1 MAALNLTIPPA
12 FEGIGDSYRYKVFW
26 GGRGGAK
33 SRTFAEVLLAMAYV
47 KPMRILCAREIQKSI
62 RESVHNLL
70 SDVIKARGY
79 KQYEVLDNEIRHPN
93 GSQLIFSGLWRN
105 VQNIKS
111 IEAVDVCWVEEANVC
126 SEETWKTLIPSIRK
140 AGSEIWVSFNPV
152 LKTDAAYQRFVL
164 DQPTNALIR
173 KVSWKDNEHLSAE
186 FLQDMEDLKRK
197 DYDEYLHVY
206 EGELKQ
212 FADGAIF
219 GKQLR
224 TAREEGRIC
233 SIPYE
238 SGIPVS
244 TFWDLGRND
253 VMSIWFMQR
262 VGHENRFIDYYE
274 HSLVDFPHYAKV
286 LQEKPYVYDCHYLPH
301 DAQVVNLGTSN
312 DDHPTGRSRKQIL
325 EDLQVKPIEVVPRIS
340 NKMEA
345 IELTRDK
352 FSTVWIDP
360 EKCGRGYDALCNYQF
375 AWDDKGETFR
385 QAPLHNW
392 ASNGADAFQQFGQGY
407 APREEYEP
415 INFAS
420 AW

>member
-1 MAALNLTIPPA
+1 MAQAKIVLPKA
-12 FEGIGDSYRYKVFW
+12 FNGLDKPYRYKVFW

-33 SRTFAEVLLAMAYV
+33 SRTFAEVLLAMAYHH
-47 KPMRILCAREIQKSI
+47 PMRILCAREIQKSI
-62 RESVHNLL
+62 KESVHNLL
-70 SDVIKARGY
+70 ADVIKARGY
-79 KQYEVLDNEIRHPN
+79 KKYQVLDTEIRHPN
-93 GSQLIFSGLWRN
+93 GSQFIFSGLWRN

-126 SEETWKTLIPSIRK
+126 SEDTWRTLIPSIRK

-164 DQPTNALIR
+164 DTPTNALVR
-173 KVSWKDNEHLSAE
+173 KVSWKDNEYLSAE
-186 FLQDMEDLKRK
+186 FLQDMEDLKAK

-224 TAREEGRIC
+224 TARDEGRMT
-233 SIPYE
+233 SIPIE
-238 SGIPVS
+238 SGIPVA

-253 VMSIWFMQR
+253 ATAIWFMQR

-274 HSLVDFPHYAKV
+274 HSLVDLDHYARV
-286 LQEKPYVYDCHYLPH
+286 LQEKGYVYEAHYLPH
-301 DAQVVNLGTSN
+301 DVNVVTLGSG
-312 DDHPTGRSRKQIL
+312 DRSRKNIL
-325 EDLQVKPIEVVPRIS
+325 ESLGVRPIEVVPRIPQ
-340 NKMEA
+340 KMEA
-345 IELTRDK
+345 IELTRNK
-352 FSTVWIDP
+352 FSTCWFD
-360 EKCGRGYDALCNYQF
+360 EKRCERGLDALSNYQF

-392 ASNGADAFQQFGQGY
+392 ASNGADAFQQFGQAY
-407 APREEYEP
+407 APAEQYEP
-415 INFAS
+415 ISFAS

>member
-1 MAALNLTIPPA
+1 
-12 FEGIGDSYRYKVFW
+12 
-26 GGRGGAK
+26 
-33 SRTFAEVLLAMAYV
+33 
-47 KPMRILCAREIQKSI
+47 MRILCAREIQKSI
-62 RESVHNLL
+62 KESVHNLL
-70 SDVIKARGY
+70 ADVIKARGY
-79 KQYEVLDNEIRHPN
+79 KQYQVLDTEIRHPN
-93 GSQLIFSGLWRN
+93 GSQFIFSGLWRN

-126 SEETWKTLIPSIRK
+126 SEDTWRTLIPSIRK

-164 DQPTNALIR
+164 DQPSNALVR
-173 KVSWKDNEHLSAE
+173 KVSWKDNEYLSAE
-186 FLQDMEDLKRK
+186 FLQDMEDLKAK

-224 TAREEGRIC
+224 TARDEGRMT
-233 SIPYE
+233 SIPIE
-238 SGIPVS
+238 SGIPVA

-253 VMSIWFMQR
+253 ATAIWFMQR

-274 HSLVDFPHYAKV
+274 HSLVDLDHYARV
-286 LQEKPYVYDCHYLPH
+286 LQEKGYVYEAHYLPH
-301 DAQVVNLGTSN
+301 DVNVVTLGSG
-312 DDHPTGRSRKQIL
+312 DRSRKNIL
-325 EDLQVKPIEVVPRIS
+325 ESLGVRPIEVVPRIPQ
-340 NKMEA
+340 KMEA
-345 IELTRDK
+345 IELTRNK
-352 FSTVWIDP
+352 FSTCWFD
-360 EKCGRGYDALCNYQF
+360 EKRCERGLDALSNYQF

-392 ASNGADAFQQFGQGY
+392 ASNGADAFQQFGQAY
-407 APREEYEP
+407 APAEQYEP
-415 INFAS
+415 ISFAS